1 MTGWGALLAAEWRKV
16 TTTKMVWVLTLVAVA
31 LSTVNVVPTVLLASG
46 TISGGVETIG
56 EGQLQNPAF
65 ITTVLSQAGTG
76 ALFALILGVIA
87 MTGEYRHMT
96 ITSTFLA
103 EPRRGRVVTA
113 KMVLYAG
120 LGAAMAVVV
129 VLAVAVATY
138 ATLLPF
144 DHTPLTAAMVG
155 RVFVGAVIGM
165 ALYAILGVSIGALI
179 RSQVAAIIAVVVW
192 VLLLEAI
199 VSALLPAVAKWLPGG
214 ALSAAM
220 DVGMRADMTGSFTTA
235 DVLPGWAAIGLLLV
249 YAVVFAAIA
258 SRTTIRRDIT

>member
-1 MTGWGALLAAEWRKV
+1 VTGWGALLAAEWRKV

-220 DVGMRADMTGSFTTA
+220 DVGMR
-235 DVLPGWAAIGLLLV
+235 GLLLV

>member
-1 MTGWGALLAAEWRKV
+1 MTGWGALLGAEWRKV

-46 TISGGVETIG
+46 TIPGAAESIG
-56 EGQLQNPAF
+56 EGQLQNPEF

-96 ITSTFLA
+96 ITATFLA
-103 EPRRGRVVTA
+103 EPRRGRVVAA
-113 KMVLYAG
+113 KMALYAV

-129 VLAVAVATY
+129 VAGVAVATY

-144 DHTPLTAAMVG
+144 DHTPLTPAMVG

-165 ALYAILGVSIGALI
+165 ALYAVLGVSIGALI
-179 RSQVAAIIAVVVW
+179 RSQVTAIIAVVVYGGLIFGF
-192 VLLLEAI
+192 VPRSG
-199 VSALLPAVAKWLPGG
+199 VSWEGHLFG
-214 ALSAAM
+214 
-220 DVGMRADMTGSFTTA
+220 
-235 DVLPGWAAIGLLLV
+235 
-249 YAVVFAAIA
+249 AIA
-258 SRTTIRRDIT
+258 GLAFAMLVGQRPDPSETD